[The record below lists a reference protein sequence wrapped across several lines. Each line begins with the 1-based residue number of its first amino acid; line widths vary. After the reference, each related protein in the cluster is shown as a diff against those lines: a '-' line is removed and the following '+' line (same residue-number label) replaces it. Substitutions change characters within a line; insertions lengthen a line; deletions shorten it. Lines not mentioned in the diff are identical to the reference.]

1 MVSDQVIEYA
11 PGGLTPV
18 HSRAGVAG
26 FACAALAVGGI
37 VITMFLIARPMGG
50 PVGGLV
56 RGLAPVFG
64 AAVLLLWLAGLVLA
78 TLGLRQRRH
87 IRTFARAAL
96 GTCAAT
102 VALFVL
108 MILLMY

>member
-1 MVSDQVIEYA
+1 MSDQAIDYA
-11 PGGLTPV
+11 PGNLTPV
-18 HSRAGVAG
+18 HSRAGVIG
-26 FACAALAVGGI
+26 FACAALSIGGI
-37 VITMFLIARPMGG
+37 VVTMLLIARPMGG

-64 AAVLLLWLAGLVLA
+64 AGVFLLWLAGV
-78 TLGLRQRRH
+78 TLGAMGLRQHRNV
-87 IRTFARAAL
+87 RTFARAAL
-96 GTCAAT
+96 ATCAAT